1 MAYLLLAA
9 GVVTTGLRAPCSP
22 HLLLFRCRPMLT
34 SYSTAAGP
42 CSGHLLLYRC
52 RVVPYLLH
60 VQHMFQV
67 YRCRAVELELEA
79 QRRYICP
86 ESNRPRRIQR
96 GRAVS
101 GGQAVVSSQ

>member
-52 RVVPYLLH
+52 RPMLRAPPTLPLQGRTLPAACSAHVPSLPL
-60 VQHMFQV
+60 QG
-67 YRCRAVELELEA
+67 RRAGA
-79 QRRYICP
+79 
-86 ESNRPRRIQR
+86 
-96 GRAVS
+96 
-101 GGQAVVSSQ
+101 